1 MEITISIK
9 ADNGALVE
17 LGKKIVIL
25 EDSDII
31 GSIESAVSSV
41 RQEMLPLLSTK
52 LVEQHQLLFS
62 GGKKNT
68 EEKR

>member
-1 MEITISIK
+1 MEITISLK
-9 ADNGALVE
+9 ADNGEIIE
-17 LGKKIVIL
+17 LSKKQVLL
-25 EDSDII
+25 EDNNII

-62 GGKKNT
+62 GKKNT

>member
-1 MEITISIK
+1 MEITISLK
-9 ADNGALVE
+9 ADNGEIIE
-17 LGKKIVIL
+17 LSKKQVLL
-25 EDSDII
+25 EDNNII

-52 LVEQHQLLFS
+52 LVEQHQLLFD
-62 GGKKNT
+62 GKKNT